1 MLCQKMSSLT
11 MKLKAKQQKC
21 CLQRRNRQFTNIL
34 MLSIIWTMLF
44 TQTMAR
50 PNLETLLSSKP
61 TNDVVQE
68 EQQQEDLFLNE
79 IMTNTNGEKLFN
91 KLKRYHHN
99 QPNYLN
105 KWPGL
110 RDLVL
115 TLDYNDNNGLEESN
129 EFFNTKFFERLRQLA
144 STNSDSYDED
154 VREENTN
161 LMPLKGLK
169 SSTALMSANQLTF
182 KDHNIKKNVQYMSPC
197 HFKICNM
204 GRKRNAR
211 LFTNNY

>member
-1 MLCQKMSSLT
+1 MLCHKMSLT
-11 MKLKAKQQKC
+11 MKRKTTRC
-21 CLQRRNRQFTNIL
+21 HRRRRQFTNIL

-44 TQTMAR
+44 TETMAR
-50 PNLETLLSSKP
+50 PNLESLLSNKP
-61 TNDVVQE
+61 TNDVQH
-68 EQQQEDLFLNE
+68 QQQQQQDLFLDE

-91 KLKRYHHN
+91 KLNKYHHN

-115 TLDYNDNNGLEESN
+115 AMDYDDTNGLEESN

-144 STNSDSYDED
+144 STKSEAYDED
-154 VREENTN
+154 IVRDENAETN
-161 LMPLKGLK
+161 LMPFKSLK
-169 SSTALMSANQLTF
+169 SSASVAANQLTF

-211 LFTNNY
+211 LFSNY